1 MQWEWQWIRTD
12 SHHWCSHRK
21 LLEGEETHFSSGV
34 TFSSTPSI
42 TYGYQSRSAF
52 TSPRNP
58 KKEKEEEGHSKSKAG
73 DKREETT
80 AETTVNKKAEKS
92 DNIDVNLN

>member
-1 MQWEWQWIRTD
+1 M
-12 SHHWCSHRK
+12 
-21 LLEGEETHFSSGV
+21 

-58 KKEKEEEGHSKSKAG
+58 KKEKEEEGHGKSKAG
-73 DKREETT
+73 DKREENT
-80 AETTVNKKAEKS
+80 AEIAVIKKAEKS
-92 DNIDVNLN
+92 DDIDVNSN